1 MMVKHPK
8 LQPLLKRQS
17 FKLKMICL
25 PTLLLVALFTHGQTY
40 EIGAFGGGLNN
51 IGDVGRTN
59 FILPSGPAFGGIF
72 KWNKS
77 KRYAWRVS
85 ALYGEFTA
93 DDSKSS
99 FSSRQQRDY
108 SIENSVLE
116 FSLGLEFNF
125 VEYNLHKLGPA
136 FTPYLYTGVTYF
148 RYDFNYF
155 DAQQVQDFGQ
165 KDGTFAIPMTV
176 GAKYR
181 LNQFL
186 ILGAEIGARYTFT
199 DNLDGSN
206 PEGSNFEQFRFG
218 NILSDDWYVFSG
230 LTLTYTFGRKPCQ
243 DCFE

>member
-1 MMVKHPK
+1 MRIVLAIFLCLVVK
-8 LQPLLKRQS
+8 
-17 FKLKMICL
+17 
-25 PTLLLVALFTHGQTY
+25 VNAQTY
-40 EIGAFGGGLNN
+40 EIGLFAGGANN

-59 FILPSGPAFGGIF
+59 FILPSGPAFGGLF
-72 KWNKS
+72 KWNQS
-77 KRYAWRVS
+77 KRYAWRASVI
-85 ALYGEFTA
+85 YGSFTA

-99 FSSRQQRDY
+99 MPSRRQRAYIID
-108 SIENSVLE
+108 NSVLE
-116 FSLGLEFNF
+116 ASLGIEFNF

-136 FTPYLYTGVTYF
+136 FTPYLYTGFTYF

-155 DAQQVQDFGQ
+155 DALQVQDINQ
-165 KDGTFAIPMTV
+165 KEGSFAIPMTV

-181 LNQFL
+181 LSQFL

-218 NILSDDWYVFSG
+218 NILSDDWYVFTG
-230 LTLTYTFGRKPCQ
+230 FTLTYTFGRKPCQ